1 MVNTR
6 TPHLLQAMESFNDNL
21 IGGKKLVKALER
33 ETPVG
38 ATGAPLSGENMVRS
52 YDFGSATAL
61 D

>member
-1 MVNTR
+1 
-6 TPHLLQAMESFNDNL
+6 MESFNDNL